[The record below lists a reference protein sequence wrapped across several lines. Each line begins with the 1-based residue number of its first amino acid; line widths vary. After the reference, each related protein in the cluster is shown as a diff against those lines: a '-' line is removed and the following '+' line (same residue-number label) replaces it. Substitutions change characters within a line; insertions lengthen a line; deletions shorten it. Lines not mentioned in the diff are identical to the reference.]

1 MDFSQLTWNPLL
13 SPHAD
18 NADDDAGDWLG
29 GEAWVTPQP
38 FAAECFAAIDAP
50 RAEDPGNDWIP
61 L

>member
-13 SPHAD
+13 SRHTCSP
-18 NADDDAGDWLG
+18 DDDAGDWLG

-38 FAAECFAAIDAP
+38 FAVECLAAFEAP

>member
-13 SPHAD
+13 SRHACSP
-18 NADDDAGDWLG
+18 DDDAGDWLG

-38 FAAECFAAIDAP
+38 FAAECFAAIEAP

>member
-13 SPHAD
+13 SRHTCSP
-18 NADDDAGDWLG
+18 DDDAGDWLG

-38 FAAECFAAIDAP
+38 CAVECLAAFEAP